1 VGRLAL
7 TIGDRLYRV
16 DAAGVLGAVTGTGLG
31 RGPSDVPAAQTNLAT
46 VMGMCVAPDGVV
58 YVSEWVQVRKVDAQG
73 VLREVIARDGVSAL
87 NQYAGD
93 GGPALDARFDGADG
107 VAVDRAGN
115 LFVSDSRLDGARV
128 RRVDASTGRIDTV
141 AGGAVPGV
149 AGAGGL
155 ARDAQLAGRGPL
167 AIDPRGNVLFCDRQA
182 HRVVRIGV
190 R

>member
-107 VAVDRAGN
+107 VAV
-115 LFVSDSRLDGARV
+115 
-128 RRVDASTGRIDTV
+128 
-141 AGGAVPGV
+141 PGV